1 MKLENST
8 VGFEKRDFRIAE
20 VVVFQFMVRSDHES
34 ILNELNQYLL

>member
-8 VGFEKRDFRIAE
+8 VGVEKRGLRIVE